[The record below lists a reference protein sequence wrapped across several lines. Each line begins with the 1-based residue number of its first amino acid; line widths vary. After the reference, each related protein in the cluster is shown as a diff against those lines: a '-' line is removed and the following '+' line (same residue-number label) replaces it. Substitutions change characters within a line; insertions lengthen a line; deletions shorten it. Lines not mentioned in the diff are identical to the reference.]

1 MTKFSISAEDYNEIL
16 RLGKIFTATSS
27 RENLKNVHIK
37 TVYGDERVELYAE
50 ASDGYIYGAFRL
62 QFVSYEGD
70 LADFTIPATMLRA
83 DKGTIVEFI
92 INDDFRDVYLTSD
105 GRRINIPNV
114 LEYAQ
119 YPNFDRVLPAG
130 VYDGD
135 IKAFFAGKV
144 ASCLKWFRSSE
155 SVATWISSPD
165 CIYFSTRNRAA
176 CAMGTKKKA
185 MLENVLLDFTHRRA

>member
-1 MTKFSISAEDYNEIL
+1 MTKFSINAEDYNEIL

-27 RENLKNVHIK
+27 REILKNVHIK

-50 ASDGYIYGAFRL
+50 ASDGYIYGAFKV

-70 LADFTIPATMLRA
+70 LGEFVMPVSLLRA

-92 INDDFRDVYLTSD
+92 VNDDFRDIYLTSD
-105 GRRINIPNV
+105 GRRISIPNV

-119 YPNFDRVLPAG
+119 YPDFDRVLPAG
-130 VYDGD
+130 FYDGD
-135 IKAFFAGKV
+135 IKAFSAGKV

-155 SVATWISSPD
+155 SVATWIVSPD
-165 CIYFSTRNRAA
+165 CVYFSTRNRAA
-176 CAMGTKKKA
+176 CALGVKKKA
-185 MLENVLLDFTHRRA
+185 MLEDVLLDFTHRRA

>member
-27 RENLKNVHIK
+27 REILKNVHIK

-70 LADFTIPATMLRA
+70 LAEFAMPATLLRA

-114 LEYAQ
+114 LEYAR
-119 YPNFDRVLPAG
+119 YPDFDRILPAG
-130 VYDGD
+130 FYDGD
-135 IKAFFAGKV
+135 IKAFNAGKV

-155 SVATWISSPD
+155 FVATWISSPD
-165 CIYFSTRNRAA
+165 CIYFSTGNRAA

>member
-27 RENLKNVHIK
+27 REILKNVHIK
-37 TVYGDERVELYAE
+37 TVYGDERVELYVE
-50 ASDGYIYGAFRL
+50 ASDGYIYGAFRI

-70 LADFTIPATMLRA
+70 LADFTMPAAMLRA
-83 DKGTIVEFI
+83 DKGTVVEFI

-119 YPNFDRVLPAG
+119 YPDFDRILPAG
-130 VYDGD
+130 FYDGD
-135 IKAFFAGKV
+135 IKAFNVGKV

-155 SVATWISSPD
+155 SVATWITSPD
-165 CIYFSTRNRAA
+165 CVYFANKNRAA
-176 CAMGTKKKA
+176 CAIGVKKKA
-185 MLENVLLDFTHRRA
+185 TLDEVLLDFTHRRA